1 MRWMKLLCV
10 GFLHGG
16 EIQFLDKPLFFN
28 WILLGVGLWSS
39 SHGFDF
45 VHSRVEVLDVFW
57 GVQTS
62 RAVVMAGHD
71 CGAKA
76 TERQSAPV
84 VAGADAFYLL
94 QIWKMGKTGQL
105 QRFREVPGEEC
116 ECGTQAFVKSCWL
129 RHAAHSANW
138 ARLLLLLLMCGVTF
152 FFIQLAHVWTRGWN
166 DEYHKSDSTE
176 EKRFSLIVRL
186 HNRFISGQTE
196 AQKQKRPHCSRQCH
210 HTVHYQSNVR

>member
-71 CGAKA
+71 RGAKA

-94 QIWKMGKTGQL
+94 QIFKKWEKQGSCSVFVRYQAKSASAGLKRLWSHADWDMQHTVQTGQD
-105 QRFREVPGEEC
+105 C
-116 ECGTQAFVKSCWL
+116 C
-129 RHAAHSANW
+129 
-138 ARLLLLLLMCGVTF
+138 
-152 FFIQLAHVWTRGWN
+152 
-166 DEYHKSDSTE
+166 
-176 EKRFSLIVRL
+176 
-186 HNRFISGQTE
+186 
-196 AQKQKRPHCSRQCH
+196 CSFWC
-210 HTVHYQSNVR
+210 VV